1 MKRSLRVPELVQA
14 KRARKARRKQ
24 RRVEMAHDRYDD
36 FMREV
41 CEPIDIYG
49 TATRG

>member
-14 KRARKARRKQ
+14 KRARKARRRQ
-24 RRVEMAHDRYDD
+24 RRIEIARDRYDD
-36 FMREV
+36 YMWEV

-49 TATRG
+49 FAGR